1 MTGTAPDRPL
11 AREACFGRLYA
22 ICAAQGLKLEAL
34 EPRILERM
42 RLLAETTETVRDSQ
56 RIAGLAERM
65 FRYYDAQKPSHRFTP
80 IEQKTVVIGSLFSDI
95 GKTGPASADA
105 AGQRLVSEMFAVE
118 RVPNEKMKV
127 DEFLRTYFPADAAE
141 RSRRFGALGL
151 SPEMSMREFWNMHSA
166 WTLHII
172 QDGGMPPEAVA
183 AAATHHLLENV
194 NPDAI
199 VAHDGRFTRYFG
211 DNERVDRPEKLVIL
225 LDKYDAARRRARRTH
240 DQAIAWLRALVGKNR
255 HFAAD
260 AEFYEL
266 IDDMDVVMESLDEKG
281 DYSSHE

>member
-1 MTGTAPDRPL
+1 MKGAGTDDSVG
-11 AREACFGRLYA
+11 REECFGRLYT
-22 ICAAQGLKLEAL
+22 ICAAQGLELASL

-42 RLLAETTETVRDSQ
+42 RLLAQTTETVKDCQ

-65 FRYYDAQKPSHRFTP
+65 FRYYDRERPQDRFDT

-95 GKTGPASADA
+95 GKTGPASADR
-105 AGQRLVSEMFAVE
+105 AGQRLITEMFSVE
-118 RVPNEKMKV
+118 RVPNEKMPV
-127 DEFLRTYFPADAAE
+127 ADFLRAYFPADAEQRIA
-141 RSRRFGALGL
+141 RFSGLGL
-151 SPEMSMREFWNMHSA
+151 SPALSMREFWNLHSA

-225 LDKYDAARRRARRTH
+225 LDKYDAARRRAQRSH
-240 DQAIAWLRALVGKNR
+240 AQAITWLRALVKKNPR
-255 HFAAD
+255 FAGD
-260 AEFYEL
+260 VEFSGL
-266 IDDMDVVMESLDEKG
+266 IDDMDLVLRDLDKHGNYAANE
-281 DYSSHE
+281 